1 MAVVDVQA
9 PDARVARD
17 AEGYYQ
23 LKPTEKAGNPFEKAR
38 HTCFPVAVFAVC
50 LTRCSPCS

>member
-38 HTCFPVAVFAVC
+38 HTHFPSLC
-50 LTRCSPCS
+50 LLCV